1 MAKQRDKEAPTLLL
15 KAVYEGAAL
24 SEQLHQLRTQQRVL
38 DECGLDKEADR
49 LNYHIGKLIKQ
60 IEDKVKETQEQ
71 RKLLIREMLL
81 AFAAGDIATACADHM
96 EDIFKRLAF
105 GKDAEGGKSLAKVFK
120 MQADEWN
127 RCVQMVD
134 GMGHN
139 DAVSFLYA
147 DIAEDIVDKV
157 LPVMYEVIDNYMD
170 SPRGQRAL

>member
-1 MAKQRDKEAPTLLL
+1 MKKKKEAPTLLL
-15 KAVYEGAAL
+15 KAVYEGAEL
-24 SEQLHQLRTQQRVL
+24 SEQLHQLRTQQKVF

-60 IEDKVKETQEQ
+60 IDDKVKETQAQ
-71 RKLLIREMLL
+71 RRQLIREMLL

-96 EDIFKRLAF
+96 EDIFKRLTF
-105 GKDAEGGKSLAKVFK
+105 GREANGGKSLAKVFK

-139 DAVSFLYA
+139 DAVSFLYS
-147 DIAEDIVDKV
+147 DMAEEIVNKV
-157 LPVMYEVIDNYMD
+157 LPVMYEVIDTYMA
-170 SPRGQRAL
+170 SEKGQKLL